1 MRRHGSV
8 WQCMAMALRRYAESG
23 KGDEYPS
30 LDERGKGKAKRCTE
44 WNCKGKAMQG
54 TVLRRKGSE
63 LN

>member
-8 WQCMAMALRRYAESG
+8 WQCMAMALRRYAERG
-23 KGDEYPS
+23 KGDEYPI

-54 TVLRRKGSE
+54 TILRRKGSE